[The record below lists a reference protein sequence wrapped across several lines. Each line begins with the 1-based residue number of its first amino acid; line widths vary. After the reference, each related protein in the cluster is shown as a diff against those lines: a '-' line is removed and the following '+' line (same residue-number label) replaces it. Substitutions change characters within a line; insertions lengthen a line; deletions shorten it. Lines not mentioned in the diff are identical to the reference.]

1 MEQGGNIVTTETS
14 LEDTRSSRADDGV
27 TTAELAGGGE
37 RRPLDESREEPQ
49 PQAPTAVPQPGAAL
63 FSNDQASTLKSR
75 WQEIQI
81 GFVDEPRQ
89 AVERADK
96 LVAEVM
102 QQLAQGFADERA
114 ALEAQWSG
122 GQSKETEELRQAFRR
137 YRSFF
142 DRLLTL

>member
-1 MEQGGNIVTTETS
+1 MEHGGNIVTTETS
-14 LEDTRSSRADDGV
+14 VEDTRTSRPEDGL
-27 TTAELAGGGE
+27 TTADLAGGGE
-37 RRPLDESREEPQ
+37 RRAQAEPQ
-49 PQAPTAVPQPGAAL
+49 QQPPTTVSEPGAAL

-75 WQEIQI
+75 WQEVQV

-114 ALEAQWSG
+114 GLEAQWNS

-137 YRSFF
+137 YRTFF